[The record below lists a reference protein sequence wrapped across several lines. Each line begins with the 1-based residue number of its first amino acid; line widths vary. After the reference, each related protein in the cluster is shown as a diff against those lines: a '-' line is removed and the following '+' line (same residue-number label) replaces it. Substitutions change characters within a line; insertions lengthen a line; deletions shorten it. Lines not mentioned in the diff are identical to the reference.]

1 MEIVG
6 GTWGQVPLEKKYEL
20 AERALFR
27 NSQKVD
33 ESADSYLSRC
43 DVVWTELLSKKLSL
57 EELQAYIVLRGSK
70 LSPDDKKRVI
80 VDTKVASGSELTMK
94 EVTSAI
100 RLLGSG
106 FFQDY
111 TGFRRDKSSK
121 TYDHTTLHVDD
132 GT

>member
-1 MEIVG
+1 MG
-6 GTWGQVPLEKKYEL
+6 GTWGQVPLEKKFEL
-20 AERALFR
+20 AERAVFR
-27 NSQKVD
+27 NSQKGD

-43 DVVWTELLSKKLSL
+43 DAVWTELLSKKLSL

-106 FFQDY
+106 FFQDH
-111 TGFRRDKSSK
+111 TGFQQGQIVQDVRPHN
-121 TYDHTTLHVDD
+121 TAC
-132 GT
+132 